1 MIYIY
6 ICLTQSIYQIE
17 VYPLGDQSDQSHGEM
32 TQPESRKMSLD
43 VTNHQHHCCNIM
55 RMATV
60 QPLNLEH
67 IPIYIY
73 IHMCVYNIDIS

>member
-1 MIYIY
+1 M
-6 ICLTQSIYQIE
+6 

-32 TQPESRKMSLD
+32 TQPESSKMSLD
-43 VTNHQHHCCNIM
+43 VTNQHHCCNIM

-73 IHMCVYNIDIS
+73 IHIYIYIYVYNIDISYFVYHISILA